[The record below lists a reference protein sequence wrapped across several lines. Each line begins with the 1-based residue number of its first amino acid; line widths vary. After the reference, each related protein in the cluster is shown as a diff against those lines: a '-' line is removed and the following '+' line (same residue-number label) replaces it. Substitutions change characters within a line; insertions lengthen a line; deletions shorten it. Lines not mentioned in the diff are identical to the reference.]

1 MPRRRPAA
9 GPRAGIFGR
18 AGGHGDLAASLVLIV
33 PIFLIYEIG
42 VMFSPTIN
50 GVDFVTRSVFAA
62 VGHDRDRYLLVHLLC
77 AVAFTVWVLA
87 SQRRRTFSADV
98 VAPLLMESAIYALT
112 LGAAILAL
120 MQHLLGFEGKLA
132 IDGLGALAMTDGLSA
147 VSLGPTGEA
156 LVVSLG
162 AGVHEELVFRLGILS
177 GGLALLLRSGLAP
190 RLAIPL
196 AVAGSALIFS
206 LAHHLGPH
214 GESFA
219 TSVFVYRALAGVAFG
234 LIYWYRS
241 LAHAVYAH
249 VLYDVYVL
257 VFRS

>member
-1 MPRRRPAA
+1 MGRRRPAA
-9 GPRAGIFGR
+9 GQRAGVF
-18 AGGHGDLAASLVLIV
+18 GHGDLAASLLLVV
-33 PIFLIYEIG
+33 PVFLIYEIG

-50 GVDFVTRSVFAA
+50 GVDFVTRTVFAL

-77 AVAFTVWVLA
+77 AVGFTGWVLA
-87 SQRRRTFSADV
+87 TQRRRTFSADV
-98 VAPLLMESAIYALT
+98 VAPLLLESAIYALT

-120 MQHLLGFEGKLA
+120 MQHILGFEGRLA
-132 IDGLGALAMTDGLSA
+132 IDMASAGGDTLSTFALGS
-147 VSLGPTGEA
+147 TGES

-177 GGLALLLRSGLAP
+177 GTVALLLRSGMSP
-190 RLAIPL
+190 RLAVPL

-219 TSVFVYRALAGVAFG
+219 LSVFVYRALAGVAFA

-249 VLYDVYVL
+249 VLYDIYVL
-257 VFRS
+257 VFRT

>member
-1 MPRRRPAA
+1 MGRRRPAA
-9 GPRAGIFGR
+9 GQRAGVF
-18 AGGHGDLAASLVLIV
+18 GHGDLAASLLLVV
-33 PIFLIYEIG
+33 PVFLIYEIG

-50 GVDFVTRSVFAA
+50 GVDFVTRTVFAL
-62 VGHDRDRYLLVHLLC
+62 VGHDRDRYLLVHLIC
-77 AVAFTVWVLA
+77 AVAFTGWVLA
-87 SQRRRTFSADV
+87 TQRRRTFSADV
-98 VAPLLMESAIYALT
+98 VAPLLLESAIYALT

-120 MQHLLGFEGKLA
+120 MQHLLGFEGRLA
-132 IDGLGALAMTDGLSA
+132 IDLGLGDKLSTF
-147 VSLGPTGEA
+147 SLGSTGES

-177 GGLALLLRSGLAP
+177 GAAALLLRSGMSP

-196 AVAGSALIFS
+196 AVAGSALLFS

-219 TSVFVYRALAGVAFG
+219 LSVFVYRALAGVAFA

-249 VLYDVYVL
+249 VLYDIYVL
-257 VFRS
+257 VFRT